1 MPIKPNSNIRAVD
14 VDQSTL
20 RAAWDRGTPIMGYDS
35 AHWRRDRS
43 GHIIHFDYFGNEES
57 AFGWCI
63 DFFRP
68 TAITGAN
75 KMLDHGPLFAKA
87 NIIESG
93 HYPKGGRRIAA

>member
-1 MPIKPNSNIRAVD
+1 MPKKPSRDIRQFD

-35 AHWRRDRS
+35 AHWRRDPL

-57 AFGWCI
+57 AFGWSI
-63 DFFRP
+63 DFSRP
-68 TAITGAN
+68 VAITGAN
-75 KMLDHGPLFAKA
+75 LPSDNGPLFMHN

-93 HYPKGGRRIAA
+93 SYPKGDRRIAA